1 MSAAPLAPRAADL
14 ADIPQLAALRADFLA
29 ELGYAFDPALC
40 RRETAAFLRLRLGQA
55 IHCLVAEAQGEV
67 IACAFLLVQPRLY
80 HPLAARG
87 MAGEVLNMYTKPAH
101 RGQGHAARLME
112 AVIAAAR
119 QLGLDALHLKTTRA
133 GRALYGH
140 LGFAEDGGPNAP
152 MTLKL

>member
-40 RRETAAFLRLRLGQA
+40 RRETAAFLRLHLGQ
-55 IHCLVAEAQGEV
+55 
-67 IACAFLLVQPRLY
+67 
-80 HPLAARG
+80 
-87 MAGEVLNMYTKPAH
+87 
-101 RGQGHAARLME
+101 
-112 AVIAAAR
+112 
-119 QLGLDALHLKTTRA
+119 A

-152 MTLKL
+152 MTMKL